1 MGWSDSS
8 GTSEASDGVR
18 RIGRFT
24 IEETLGRGG
33 MGKVYL
39 CRTPAGLRLA
49 VKVIRKDLAD
59 DHDIRVRFNREVDA
73 LLGVRSPYT
82 LPVYAAETVRPPL
95 WLAARYVEG
104 PTLDAHV
111 RARGPLPGR
120 RVAELGAMLAEALSD
135 VHAHGVIHRDLKPT
149 NIILEGGEPRLID
162 FGIARSAG
170 VTRGLT
176 IPGSPL
182 GTHGYMPREQLQGD
196 EPTPAVDVFALGA
209 VLVFAATGH
218 PPFGHGLP
226 ASLRIHQGEP
236 PRLTGVPRPLVGVI
250 AACLSA
256 APAERPAPEEIMAAL
271 RDGLREHSPAP
282 AARDHG
288 PGPGAG
294 LEAGPGSGPD
304 GPDSGRG
311 HAGSPDGSS
320 SRGGSSGR
328 GSSDGGSSGGGSSGR
343 TPAGSRR
350 ARTVP
355 VPDPPH
361 HCHVPVPP
369 ADGEGCALRPVAA
382 RLLASGLSR
391 PLIRKA
397 VLQHAR

>member
-1 MGWSDSS
+1 MGWPDAS
-8 GTSEASDGVR
+8 GTSRAPDGVR

-111 RARGPLPGR
+111 RARGPLPER

-218 PPFGHGLP
+218 PPYGHGLP

-236 PRLTGVPRPLVGVI
+236 PRLTGVPPSLVDVV

-256 APAERPAPEEIMAAL
+256 APADRPAPEAIMAAL
-271 RDGLREHSPAP
+271 HEVAREDSPAP
-282 AARDHG
+282 PAPRDA
-288 PGPGAG
+288 PAPPVLSAT
-294 LEAGPGSGPD
+294 PGSP
-304 GPDSGRG
+304 
-311 HAGSPDGSS
+311 A
-320 SRGGSSGR
+320 
-328 GSSDGGSSGGGSSGR
+328 
-343 TPAGSRR
+343 TPAAPGRDPR
-350 ARTVP
+350 ARTLP
-355 VPDPPH
+355 VSDPPH

-369 ADGEGCALRPVAA
+369 AAGEGCALRPVAA
-382 RLLASGLSR
+382 RLLASGMSR